1 MGGRDV
7 RDGPSHGVREIAH
20 PEAEQ
25 LSLPG
30 VLHALSD
37 PVRLEIVRVLGAD
50 GELPCGAIAVPVSR
64 STLTHHLKVLRDAG
78 VTRTRRDGVSRLVSL
93 RRTDVE
99 TRFPGLLD
107 CVLADAHNSRQASAQ
122 TPA

>member
-1 MGGRDV
+1 
-7 RDGPSHGVREIAH
+7 VREIAH

-37 PVRLEIVRVLGAD
+37 PIRLEIVRVLGSDAA
-50 GELPCGAIAVPVSR
+50 ELPCGSIVVPVSR

-78 VTRTRRDGVSRLVSL
+78 VTRTRRDGVQRLVSL
-93 RRTDVE
+93 RRADVE
-99 TRFPGLLD
+99 ARFPGLLD
-107 CVLADAHNSRQASAQ
+107 CVLADVDNPASA
-122 TPA
+122 TARATA

>member
-1 MGGRDV
+1 
-7 RDGPSHGVREIAH
+7 VREIAH

-37 PVRLEIVRVLGAD
+37 PIRLEIVRVLGSD
-50 GELPCGAIAVPVSR
+50 GELACGAIEVPVSK

-78 VTRTRRDGVSRLVSL
+78 VTRTRRDGVQRLVSL
-93 RRTDVE
+93 RRMDVE
-99 TRFPGLLD
+99 ARFPGLLD
-107 CVLADAHNSRQASAQ
+107 CVLADADNPVQASAQ
-122 TPA
+122 ATA

>member
-1 MGGRDV
+1 M
-7 RDGPSHGVREIAH
+7 REIAH

-37 PVRLEIVRVLGAD
+37 PIRLEIVRVLGAD
-50 GELPCGAIAVPVSR
+50 GGELPCGSIAVPVSK

-78 VTRTRRDGVSRLVSL
+78 VTRTRRDGVQRLVSI
-93 RRTDVE
+93 RTTDVE
-99 TRFPGLLD
+99 ARFPGLLD
-107 CVLADAHNSRQASAQ
+107 CVLADADNAAQASTQA
-122 TPA
+122 PA

>member
-1 MGGRDV
+1 MRD
-7 RDGPSHGVREIAH
+7 IAH

-37 PVRLEIVRVLGAD
+37 PVRLEIVRALGQHPN
-50 GELPCGAIAVPVSR
+50 EVPCGALEVPVSR

-78 VTRTRRDGVSRLVSL
+78 LTRTRRDGPQRLVSL
-93 RRTDVE
+93 RTTDVE
-99 TRFPGLLD
+99 ARFPGLLD
-107 CVLADAHNSRQASAQ
+107 CVLADAHNDARACAQ
-122 TPA
+122 VHA